1 VNGKRHGDKN
11 NRCLRIVGIRYVPT
25 PDANS
30 RLARAID
37 ILLRSA
43 ATDLSG
49 SVSAKKEEEPP
60 KDSRPEKIAGQSDGE
75 KG

>member
-1 VNGKRHGDKN
+1 MAKKQTRQNKKRLVVSMRHVS
-11 NRCLRIVGIRYVPT
+11 I
-25 PDANS
+25 PDAES
-30 RLARAID
+30 RFSRVVD

-43 ATDLSG
+43 ARKLEG